1 MVASS
6 VSAIFFIRNKLFS
19 GISLLGYTD
28 KTLKWH
34 MVLNMFSKPTTA
46 GLTPAS
52 SFSKEPRQRRSLL
65 HDGIVI
71 QGDWQ
76 SDGTVEF
83 GGRITG
89 DLTVDVLVVTGTG
102 NVDGNVRA
110 RSVTVEGY
118 LNGTIAAVEVV
129 LGSTAVVRGEVVA
142 EKIRIDFGAN
152 VEGHLLATGK
162 LETDSS
168 LTQDKASDAATEIN
182 DSLPLTPRLL

>member
-1 MVASS
+1 M
-6 VSAIFFIRNKLFS
+6 L
-19 GISLLGYTD
+19 
-28 KTLKWH
+28 
-34 MVLNMFSKPTTA
+34 SKPTTE

-76 SDGTVEF
+76 SDGIVEF

-118 LNGTIAAVEVV
+118 LNGTIAAVDVI
-129 LGSTAVVRGEVVA
+129 LASTAVFTGEIVA
-142 EKIRIDFGAN
+142 ERIRIDFGAN
-152 VEGHLLATGK
+152 VEGLLKATAK
-162 LETDSS
+162 DT
-168 LTQDKASDAATEIN
+168 A
-182 DSLPLTPRLL
+182 

>member
-1 MVASS
+1 
-6 VSAIFFIRNKLFS
+6 
-19 GISLLGYTD
+19 
-28 KTLKWH
+28 
-34 MVLNMFSKPTTA
+34 MFSQSNNDD
-46 GLTPAS
+46 LTS
-52 SFSKEPRQRRSLL
+52 RQSFSKEPRQRRSLL

-71 QGDWQ
+71 KGDWQ

-89 DLTVDVLVVTGTG
+89 DLTVDMLVVTGTG

-152 VEGHLLATGK
+152 VEGRLLASDK
-162 LETDSS
+162 PETDTI
-168 LTQDKASDAATEIN
+168 LTQDKASDAATKIN
-182 DSLPLTPRLL
+182 DNSSSTPRLL

>member
-1 MVASS
+1 
-6 VSAIFFIRNKLFS
+6 
-19 GISLLGYTD
+19 
-28 KTLKWH
+28 
-34 MVLNMFSKPTTA
+34 MFSQSNNDD
-46 GLTPAS
+46 LTS
-52 SFSKEPRQRRSLL
+52 RQSFSKEPRQRRSLL

-71 QGDWQ
+71 KGDWQ

-89 DLTVDVLVVTGTG
+89 DLTVDILVVTGTG

-118 LNGTIAAVEVV
+118 LSGTIAAVEVV

-152 VEGHLLATGK
+152 VEGRLLASDK
-162 LETDSS
+162 PETDTI
-168 LTQDKASDAATEIN
+168 LTRDKASDAATKIN
-182 DSLPLTPRLL
+182 NSSSSTPRLL

>member
-1 MVASS
+1 
-6 VSAIFFIRNKLFS
+6 
-19 GISLLGYTD
+19 
-28 KTLKWH
+28 
-34 MVLNMFSKPTTA
+34 MFSQSNNDD
-46 GLTPAS
+46 LTS
-52 SFSKEPRQRRSLL
+52 RQSFSKEPRQRRSLL

-71 QGDWQ
+71 KGDWQ

-89 DLTVDVLVVTGTG
+89 DLTVDILVVTGTG

-110 RSVTVEGY
+110 RSVTIDGY

-152 VEGHLLATGK
+152 VEGRLLATDK
-162 LETDSS
+162 PETDTI
-168 LTQDKASDAATEIN
+168 LTQDKASDAATKIN
-182 DSLPLTPRLL
+182 DSSSSTPRLL

>member
-1 MVASS
+1 
-6 VSAIFFIRNKLFS
+6 
-19 GISLLGYTD
+19 
-28 KTLKWH
+28 
-34 MVLNMFSKPTTA
+34 MFSQSNNDD
-46 GLTPAS
+46 LTS
-52 SFSKEPRQRRSLL
+52 RQSFSKEPRQRRSLL

-71 QGDWQ
+71 KGDWQ

-89 DLTVDVLVVTGTG
+89 DLTVDILVVTGTG

-118 LNGTIAAVEVV
+118 LSGTIAAVEVV

-152 VEGHLLATGK
+152 VEGRLLASDK
-162 LETDSS
+162 PETDTI
-168 LTQDKASDAATEIN
+168 LTQDKASDAATKIN
-182 DSLPLTPRLL
+182 DSSSSTPRLL

>member
-1 MVASS
+1 
-6 VSAIFFIRNKLFS
+6 
-19 GISLLGYTD
+19 
-28 KTLKWH
+28 
-34 MVLNMFSKPTTA
+34 MFSQSNNDD
-46 GLTPAS
+46 LTS
-52 SFSKEPRQRRSLL
+52 RQSFSKEPRQRRSLL

-71 QGDWQ
+71 KGDWQ

-89 DLTVDVLVVTGTG
+89 DLTVDILVVTGTG

-129 LGSTAVVRGEVVA
+129 LRSTAVVRGEVVA

-152 VEGHLLATGK
+152 VEGRLLASDK
-162 LETDSS
+162 PETDTI
-168 LTQDKASDAATEIN
+168 LTQDKASDAATKIN
-182 DSLPLTPRLL
+182 DSSSSTPRLL

>member
-1 MVASS
+1 
-6 VSAIFFIRNKLFS
+6 
-19 GISLLGYTD
+19 
-28 KTLKWH
+28 
-34 MVLNMFSKPTTA
+34 MFSQSNNDD
-46 GLTPAS
+46 LTS
-52 SFSKEPRQRRSLL
+52 RQSFTKEPRQRRSLL

-71 QGDWQ
+71 KGDWQ

-89 DLTVDVLVVTGTG
+89 DLTVDILVVTGTG

-129 LGSTAVVRGEVVA
+129 LRSTAVVRGEVVA

-152 VEGHLLATGK
+152 VEGRLLATDK
-162 LETDSS
+162 PETDTI
-168 LTQDKASDAATEIN
+168 LTQDKVSDAATKIN
-182 DSLPLTPRLL
+182 DSSSSTPRLL

>member
-1 MVASS
+1 
-6 VSAIFFIRNKLFS
+6 
-19 GISLLGYTD
+19 
-28 KTLKWH
+28 
-34 MVLNMFSKPTTA
+34 MFSQSNNDD
-46 GLTPAS
+46 LTS
-52 SFSKEPRQRRSLL
+52 RQSFTKEPRQRRSLL

-89 DLTVDVLVVTGTG
+89 DLTVDILVVTGTG

-129 LGSTAVVRGEVVA
+129 LRSTAVVRGEVVA

-152 VEGHLLATGK
+152 VEGRLLATDK
-162 LETDSS
+162 PETDTI
-168 LTQDKASDAATEIN
+168 LTQDKVSDAATKIN
-182 DSLPLTPRLL
+182 DSSSSTPRLL

>member
-1 MVASS
+1 
-6 VSAIFFIRNKLFS
+6 
-19 GISLLGYTD
+19 
-28 KTLKWH
+28 
-34 MVLNMFSKPTTA
+34 MFSQSNNDD
-46 GLTPAS
+46 LTS
-52 SFSKEPRQRRSLL
+52 RQSFSKEPRQRRSLL

-71 QGDWQ
+71 KGDWQ

-89 DLTVDVLVVTGTG
+89 DLTVDILVVTGTG

-152 VEGHLLATGK
+152 VEGRLLATGK
-162 LETDSS
+162 PETDTI
-168 LTQDKASDAATEIN
+168 LTQDKASDVATKIN
-182 DSLPLTPRLL
+182 YSSSSTPRLL

>member
-1 MVASS
+1 
-6 VSAIFFIRNKLFS
+6 
-19 GISLLGYTD
+19 
-28 KTLKWH
+28 
-34 MVLNMFSKPTTA
+34 MFSQSNNDD
-46 GLTPAS
+46 LTS
-52 SFSKEPRQRRSLL
+52 RQSFSKEPRQRRSLL

-71 QGDWQ
+71 KGDWQ

-89 DLTVDVLVVTGTG
+89 DLTVDILVVTGTG

-152 VEGHLLATGK
+152 VEGRLLATDK
-162 LETDSS
+162 PKTDTI